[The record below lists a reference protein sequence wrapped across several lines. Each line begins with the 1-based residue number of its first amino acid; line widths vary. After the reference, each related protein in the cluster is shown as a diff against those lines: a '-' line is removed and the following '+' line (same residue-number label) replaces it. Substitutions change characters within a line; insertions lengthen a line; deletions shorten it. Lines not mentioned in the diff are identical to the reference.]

1 MITKEWGELS
11 FLQRKNKWIG
21 ALVVVLCCTVYAG
34 FLSTKGM
41 PPAEGWYS
49 YYAYLINEQGAIPYV
64 DFELL
69 FPPLYT
75 YLIAGFTAI
84 FGYSIIALRI
94 FGVVI
99 YALTG
104 LFAFLIF
111 DKLTRKPIFS
121 VFAGI
126 LAVSILQ
133 SEIVQVFYDYIRLM
147 DLSVY
152 ASIYFLICA
161 VERIEKS
168 ERFSFLDPM
177 LLLGIMFAVFASM
190 FKQSSGLI
198 YLLFCLIFLIFA
210 IIVLPKRK
218 SYAKALAASA
228 AVIVVMYG
236 IMFLLLLKNGAFSNY
251 LYYNFKAATAAKG
264 GSLIM
269 VLFGF
274 LFRGGPMLIVY
285 ALVIMA
291 VMGGLWWLCRYLS
304 RRFPRGEDEKDINLP
319 VWISLLAL
327 IVVVMIVLAMLGYNK
342 LHIFG
347 PQKPFTAF
355 IVAMSMFA
363 IISIS
368 MIVARVKKKAP
379 SKDAA
384 VMCFFTG
391 AVFILAYSVCTSG
404 GLTESQIA
412 LGYPLVVMLFLPVLQ
427 FRKKEFVALILAA
440 LMLLHSFLGFERKT
454 RVIYSWWGLQVG
466 SVAEQ
471 TETVDIPLLRGIRMN
486 KTYAEMYTG
495 VVKEVQMHTEEGEEI
510 FVFPHMP
517 ILYLMCDRPKATN
530 TALQWFDISTDKAVL
545 DDIEVIRQKK
555 PKVIIASSISDGV
568 IGPHEASF
576 RQGEKSGLN
585 EMQEFLNKF
594 YVEEGYIERASYDIS
609 PGYTVT
615 VWLLP

>member
-11 FLQRKNKWIG
+11 FLPKKHKWIG
-21 ALVVVLCCTVYAG
+21 ALIVVLCCTIYAG

-84 FGYSIIALRI
+84 FGYSIIALRLL
-94 FGVVI
+94 GVVI

-111 DKLTRKPIFS
+111 EKLTRKPIFS
-121 VFAGI
+121 VIAGI

-133 SEIVQVFYDYIRLM
+133 SEIVQVFYDYIRFM
-147 DLSVY
+147 DLAVY

-161 VERIEKS
+161 VDRIEKS
-168 ERFSFLDPM
+168 ERFSFFDPM

-198 YLLFCLIFLIFA
+198 YLLFCLIFFVFA
-210 IIVLPKRK
+210 IIVLPNRK
-218 SYAKALAASA
+218 SYAKALAASVS
-228 AVIVVMYG
+228 VIAVMYG
-236 IMFLLLLKNGAFSNY
+236 IMFLLLLINGAFSNY
-251 LYYNFKAATAAKG
+251 IYYNFKAATAAKG

-274 LFRGGPMLIVY
+274 LVRGGPILIVY
-285 ALVIMA
+285 AIGVMIA
-291 VMGGLWWLCRYLS
+291 MGGLWLLFRFLS
-304 RRFPRGEDEKDINLP
+304 RRFPRRENEKDIKP
-319 VWISLLAL
+319 PIWLAL
-327 IVVVMIVLAMLGYNK
+327 FALLVVVMIVLSMINYNK
-342 LHIFG
+342 WSLFG
-347 PQKPFTAF
+347 QQKPFTAF
-355 IVAMSMFA
+355 IVAMSLFA

-368 MIVARVKKKAP
+368 MIVARVKKKEP
-379 SKDAA
+379 HEDAA
-384 VMCFFTG
+384 IMCFFTG

-404 GLTESQIA
+404 GLAESQIA
-412 LGYPLVVMLFLPVLQ
+412 LGYPLVAMLFLPVLQ
-427 FRKKEFVALILAA
+427 FRKKELVALLLAA
-440 LMLLHSFLGFERKT
+440 LMVLHAFLGFERKS

-466 SVAEQ
+466 SVSEQ

-486 KTYAEMYTG
+486 KVYADMYTG
-495 VVKEVQMHTEEGEEI
+495 VVNEVQAHTQEGEEI

-555 PKVIIASSISDGV
+555 PKAIIASSISDGV

-585 EMQEFLNKF
+585 EMQEFLKEF
-594 YVEEGYIERASYDIS
+594 YVEEGYIAKASYDIS